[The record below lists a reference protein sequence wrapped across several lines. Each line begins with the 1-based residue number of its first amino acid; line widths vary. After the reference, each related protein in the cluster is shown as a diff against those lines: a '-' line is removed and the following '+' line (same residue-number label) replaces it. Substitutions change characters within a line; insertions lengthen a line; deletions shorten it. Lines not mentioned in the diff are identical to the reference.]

1 METPEAL
8 RKMAAQNRKARFE
21 YFIEETYE
29 AGIMLAG
36 SEIKSVRLGK
46 ASIIDAHAGEI
57 NGELYLLNANIPEY
71 SNATMFSHEPK
82 RPRKLLLHKKE
93 IKKLLGKIR
102 TKGLTLVALS
112 IYFNEKKR
120 AKVELALA
128 RGKKLHDK
136 RDTDKNR
143 DWDRE
148 KGRVMR
154 DKGVKE

>member
-1 METPEAL
+1 METPEPL
-8 RKMAAQNRKARFE
+8 RKIAAQNRKARFE

-29 AGIMLAG
+29 AGIVLVG
-36 SEIKSVRLGK
+36 SEIKSIRNGK

-71 SNATMFSHEPK
+71 THATLFTHEPK
-82 RPRKLLLHKKE
+82 RPRKLLLHKQE

-112 IYFNEKKR
+112 MYFSDKKR
-120 AKVELALA
+120 VKIELALA

-136 RDTDKNR
+136 RDTEKNR

-148 KGRVMR
+148 KGRMMR
-154 DKGVKE
+154 EKE

>member
-1 METPEAL
+1 MATTEPF
-8 RKMAAQNRKARFE
+8 KKIAAQNRKARFE

-29 AGIMLAG
+29 AGIVLVG
-36 SEIKSVRLGK
+36 SEIKSLRDGK

-57 NGELYLLNANIPEY
+57 NGELYLLNATIPEY
-71 SNATMFSHEPK
+71 SFAKSFTHEPK

-93 IKKLLGKIR
+93 IKKLLGKIK

-128 RGKKLHDK
+128 RGKRLHDK
-136 RDTDKNR
+136 RDTEKNR

-148 KGRVMR
+148 KGRIMR
-154 DKGVKE
+154 DKE

>member
-1 METPEAL
+1 METPEPL
-8 RKMAAQNRKARFE
+8 RKIAAQNRKARFE

-36 SEIKSVRLGK
+36 SEIKSIRAGK
-46 ASIIDAHAGEI
+46 ASIIDAHAGEM
-57 NGELYLLNANIPEY
+57 NNELYLFNANIPEY
-71 SNATMFSHEPK
+71 SHAHQFNHEPK
-82 RPRKLLLHKKE
+82 RPRKLLLHRVE

-102 TKGLTLVALS
+102 TKGMTLVALS

-120 AKVELALA
+120 AKVELALV

-136 RDTDKNR
+136 RDTEKNR

-148 KGRVMR
+148 KSRLMR
-154 DKGVKE
+154 DKEKG